1 MGKLWYVNYTRVHAK
16 SLQLCLT
23 LGNPMNCI
31 AHRAALSKGFSR
43 QQYWSGLPCPPPGDL
58 PNVGIEPETFL
69 SPALAGGFFTTS
81 ATYFFFN
88 LFFFFFS
95 QNCVHI
101 SGWLFLEWRCVI
113 VCYAVMCHLVLFL
126 GPRHSFSLVQGVLAA
141 GGSQPS
147 PSVVVAFSQWSCCP
161 KVTPLLRF
169 PRQVTSSDWLMTG
182 PKA

>member
-31 AHRAALSKGFSR
+31 AHQAALSKGFSR

-88 LFFFFFS
+88 LFFFFFLRI
-95 QNCVHI
+95 VFTFPAGYFW
-101 SGWLFLEWRCVI
+101 SG
-113 VCYAVMCHLVLFL
+113 
-126 GPRHSFSLVQGVLAA
+126 GVL
-141 GGSQPS
+141 
-147 PSVVVAFSQWSCCP
+147 
-161 KVTPLLRF
+161 
-169 PRQVTSSDWLMTG
+169 
-182 PKA
+182 